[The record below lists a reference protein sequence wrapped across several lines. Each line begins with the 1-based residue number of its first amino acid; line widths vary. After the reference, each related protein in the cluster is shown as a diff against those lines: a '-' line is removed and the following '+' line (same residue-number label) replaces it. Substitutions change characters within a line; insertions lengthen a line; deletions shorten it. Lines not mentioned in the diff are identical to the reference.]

1 MILNIE
7 IQEFINS
14 LNIEIPPKE
23 DFLQLSNLCPINPIK
38 PENNSNLERGILLYG
53 LISKYKPKNVLEIG
67 RAEGF
72 STLCMAWSMSD
83 NDIDGTI
90 HTIDPKPF
98 DTPIERINTWNKTEK
113 QETVILST
121 KELWNKVAKRE
132 WINKIKVF
140 TGLSGEILKKTSKDL
155 PHMDMGFID
164 GHHAYNAVR
173 HDFHA
178 FLRIAS
184 KDFHLLF
191 DDYDIDGEVG
201 VSRAINEEVS
211 PYFDMTLINNP
222 EESNKRPAM
231 CLINSDSLNKS
242 LDKIYPKSKSDQII
256 TEYLKWEKRWKLRK
270 SLNTK
275 IPFLSKI
282 RFNR

>member
-1 MILNIE
+1 MISYIE

-23 DFLQLSNLCPINPIK
+23 DFLQLSNACPINPIK
-38 PENNSNLERGILLYG
+38 PENNANFERGILLYG

-98 DTPIERINTWNKTEK
+98 DTPIERINTENENEK

-121 KELWNKVAKRE
+121 KEVWNKVAKQE

-140 TGLSGEILKKTSKDL
+140 TGFSGEILKKTSKEL

-164 GHHAYNAVR
+164 GHHAYNAVL

-178 FLRIAS
+178 FLQIAS

-191 DDYDIDGEVG
+191 DDYDPDCEVD
-201 VSRAINEEVS
+201 VSRAVNEQVS
-211 PYFDMTLINNP
+211 PHFDMTLINNP
-222 EESNKRPAM
+222 ADPNRNLAM
-231 CLINSDSLNKS
+231 CLINSDSLNEP
-242 LDKIYPKSKSDQII
+242 LDKIYPKLKSDQII
-256 TEYLKWEKRWKLRK
+256 NEYLNWEKRWKLRK
-270 SLNTK
+270 SINKK
-275 IPFLSKI
+275 IPFLGKI

>member
-1 MILNIE
+1 MISNME
-7 IQEFINS
+7 IQQFINS
-14 LNIEIPPKE
+14 LNIELPSKE
-23 DFLQLSNLCPINPIK
+23 DFLQLSNACPINPIK
-38 PENNSNLERGILLYG
+38 PENNANFERGILLYG

-98 DTPIERINTWNKTEK
+98 DAPVERINTWNKNEK

-121 KELWNKVAKRE
+121 KELWNKFAKQE

-140 TGLSGEILKKTSKDL
+140 TGFSGEILKKTSKEL

-164 GHHAYNAVR
+164 GHHAYNAVL

-178 FLRIAS
+178 FLQIAS

-191 DDYDIDGEVG
+191 DDYDPDCEVD
-201 VSRAINEEVS
+201 VSRAVNEQVS
-211 PYFDMTLINNP
+211 PHFDMTLINNP
-222 EESNKRPAM
+222 ADPNRNLTM
-231 CLINSDSLNKS
+231 CLINSDSLNEP
-242 LDKIYPKSKSDQII
+242 LDKIYPKLKSDQII
-256 TEYLKWEKRWKLRK
+256 NEYLNWEKRWKLRK
-270 SLNTK
+270 SINKK
-275 IPFLSKI
+275 IPFLGKI